1 MTIPPAGERPAS
13 AAATATSSSA
23 VAAGRPAAGASVL
36 AALTGRRLVLLTVL
50 LGGFTAFGPLSM
62 DLYLPAFPQLA
73 DDLGASQSAVQLT
86 LTADVIGIVVGQL
99 VLGPMSDAWG
109 RRRLLL
115 GSTLVC
121 ALASVLCALAP
132 SAGLLVVW
140 RFFQGAS
147 GGGGIVLAR
156 AIASD
161 VSTGVAA
168 ARLFSLFMTLSSVAP
183 IVAPVLGGLMLVW
196 TGSWQPMFYLLAV
209 VSLLLAAVSW
219 KVIPETLPADRRH
232 PGGLRQTGRAFV
244 GLARDRVFAGYALT
258 VAFAYASLF
267 AYISASSFVLQDLY
281 GLSATEFSLM
291 FAVNAAGMIALG
303 LLNARLVRRF
313 AVRRLLMIGLVGS
326 SLAAVVLLIVVGT
339 PIGASLGAIGVL
351 LPLFVVVATRGLVS
365 ANATVLG
372 VQRAPAA
379 GAASAVLGACMFG
392 GGILVSPLLAL
403 GGDATAI
410 PMAAVVAG
418 GAFAALLATALLT
431 RPPRHERTTV

>member
-1 MTIPPAGERPAS
+1 VTIPPAVNPSPSVAPADRS
-13 AAATATSSSA
+13 TVMT
-23 VAAGRPAAGASVL
+23 
-36 AALTGRRLVLLTVL
+36 ALTGRRLVLLTVL
-50 LGGFTAFGPLSM
+50 LGGFTAFGSLSM

-73 DDLGASQSAVQLT
+73 DELGASQSAVQLT

-99 VLGPMSDAWG
+99 ILGPMSDAWG

-132 SAGLLVVW
+132 SAGLLVIW
-140 RFFQGAS
+140 RFFQGMA

-156 AIASD
+156 AIAAD
-161 VSTGVAA
+161 VSSGVAA

-183 IVAPVLGGLMLVW
+183 IVAPVLGGFMLLL
-196 TGSWQPMFYLLAV
+196 TGSWQPMFYLLAA
-209 VSLLLAAVSW
+209 VSLVLAAVSW
-219 KVIPETLPADRRH
+219 KAIPETLPVDRRQR
-232 PGGLRQTGRAFV
+232 GGLRQTGRAFA

-291 FAVNAAGMIALG
+291 FALNAAGMIGLG

-313 AVRRLLMIGLVGS
+313 DVRRLLVVGLVGS
-326 SLAAVVLLIVVGT
+326 SVAAVVLLVVVGT
-339 PIGASLGAIGVL
+339 PVGASLGAVGVL

-392 GGILVSPLLAL
+392 GGILVSPLLAW

-418 GAFAALLATALLT
+418 GAIAALLATTVLT
-431 RPPRHERTTV
+431 RAARTGGRQH

>member
-1 MTIPPAGERPAS
+1 MTNS
-13 AAATATSSSA
+13 TSSSA
-23 VAAGRPAAGASVL
+23 SKPGTVSPAAASFAGRK
-36 AALTGRRLVLLTVL
+36 LVLPTVL

-73 DDLGASQSAVQLT
+73 ESLGASQGAVQLT

-99 VLGPMSDAWG
+99 ILGPMSDAWG
-109 RRRLLL
+109 RRRLLI

-121 ALASVLCALAP
+121 AVASVLCALAP
-132 SAGLLVVW
+132 SAGLLILW
-140 RFFQGAS
+140 RLLQGAS

-156 AIASD
+156 AIAADIAS
-161 VSTGVAA
+161 GVAA

-183 IVAPVLGGLMLVW
+183 ILAPVLGGVMLAV

-209 VSLLLAAVSW
+209 ISVLLAAVSW
-219 KVIPETLPADRRH
+219 KVIPETLPVEKRH
-232 PGGLRQTGRAFV
+232 TGGLRQTGRAFV
-244 GLARDRVFAGYALT
+244 ALARDRVFTGYALT

-281 GLSATEFSLM
+281 GLSSTQFSLV
-291 FAVNAAGMIALG
+291 FAANAAGMIVLG
-303 LLNARLVRRF
+303 LVNARLVKRF
-313 AVRRLLMIGLVGS
+313 AVRTLLIAGLVS
-326 SLAAVVLLIVVGT
+326 SSAAAVVLVLVA
-339 PIGASLGAIGVL
+339 GASLGVIAIL
-351 LPLFVVVATRGLVS
+351 LPLFVVVATRGFVS

-372 VQRAPAA
+372 VERAPAA

-403 GGDATAI
+403 GGEGSAM

-418 GAFAALLATALLT
+418 GAIAALLATVFLT
-431 RPPRHERTTV
+431 RDARVEA

>member
-1 MTIPPAGERPAS
+1 MTPPSNA
-13 AAATATSSSA
+13 SSA
-23 VAAGRPAAGASVL
+23 TTSVL
-36 AALTGRRLVLLTVL
+36 PQLVGRRLALLTVL

-73 DDLGASQSAVQLT
+73 DELGASQAAVQLT

-99 VLGPMSDAWG
+99 ILGPMSDAWG

-115 GSTLVC
+115 GSTLLC
-121 ALASVLCALAP
+121 AVASVLCALAP
-132 SAGLLVVW
+132 SAALLVVW
-140 RFFQGAS
+140 RFVQGAA

-156 AIASD
+156 AIAAD
-161 VSTGVAA
+161 IAEGVAA
-168 ARLFSLFMTLSSVAP
+168 ARLFSLFMTISSVAP
-183 IVAPVLGGLMLVW
+183 ILAPVLGGFMLAW

-209 VSLLLAAVSW
+209 ISLLLAAVSW
-219 KVIPETLPADRRH
+219 RAIPETLPVDRRH
-232 PGGLRQTGRAFV
+232 RGGLRQTGRAFL

-267 AYISASSFVLQDLY
+267 GYIAASSFVLQDIY
-281 GLSATEFSLM
+281 GLSSTQFSLV
-291 FAVNAAGMIALG
+291 FAANAAGMILLG
-303 LLNARLVRRF
+303 LLNARLVRRYP
-313 AVRRLLMIGLVGS
+313 VRNLLLVGLIAS
-326 SLAAVVLLIVVGT
+326 TAAGVVLVIVAGAALGVVAFLI
-339 PIGASLGAIGVL
+339 PM
-351 LPLFVVVATRGLVS
+351 FVVVATRGLVS

-403 GGDATAI
+403 GGEASAV

-418 GAFAALLATALLT
+418 GALAALAATALLT
-431 RPPRHERTTV
+431 GRARPTM